1 MERLTKREMEI
12 LKLIL
17 QSASEGRKLFALLL
31 DPEKTALSG
40 LAQRTAGADLVL
52 VGGST
57 GGGSTPLVEALHA
70 QTELPV
76 VLFPGS
82 IEQFCPT
89 ADALLFL
96 SVMSSDNPEMLL
108 HRQIHAARRVYESGI
123 ESIATGYI
131 LIDGGTESAVARSSG
146 SRPLDRDDIQRIA
159 DTATAAELTG
169 KKVIYLE
176 AGSGAK
182 IPVSTDIIRAVRHQ
196 ISVPLIVGGGI
207 CSREMMEA
215 AFEAGADIVVV
226 GNHLEQHP
234 EQIALFTGRKE

>member
-1 MERLTKREMEI
+1 MKI
-12 LKLIL
+12 LKSIL
-17 QSASEGRKLFALLL
+17 QSVSEGRKLFAVLL
-31 DPEKTALSG
+31 DPEKTALED
-40 LAQRTAGADLVL
+40 LASRTAGADIVL

-57 GGGSTPLVEALHA
+57 GGGSTPLVEALHE

-82 IEQFCPT
+82 IEQFCPS

-96 SVMSSDNPEMLL
+96 TVMSADNPEMLL
-108 HRQIHAARRVYESGI
+108 HRQIQAAQTVYKSGI

-146 SRPLDRDDIQRIA
+146 SKPLGRDDIQRIA

-169 KKVIYLE
+169 KRLIYLE

-182 IPVSTDIIRAVRHQ
+182 IPVSIDIIRAVRRQ

-207 CSREMMEA
+207 CTREMMEA

-226 GNHLEQHP
+226 GNHLEHHP
-234 EQIALFTGRKE
+234 EQITLFTSR

>member
-1 MERLTKREMEI
+1 MEAVKMNI
-12 LKLIL
+12 LKSIL
-17 QSASEGRKLFALLL
+17 QSVSEGRKLFALLL
-31 DPEKTALSG
+31 DPEKTALEG
-40 LAQRTAGADLVL
+40 LASRTAGADIVL

-57 GGGSTPLVEALHA
+57 GGGSAPLVKALHE

-82 IEQFCPT
+82 IEQFCPA

-108 HRQIHAARRVYESGI
+108 HRQIQAARSVYRSGI

-131 LIDGGTESAVARSSG
+131 LIDGGTESAVARTTCST
-146 SRPLDRDDIQRIA
+146 PLCREDIQRIA

-169 KKVIYLE
+169 KRVIYLE

-182 IPVSTDIIRAVRHQ
+182 IPVSTDIIRAVRKQ

-207 CSREMMEA
+207 CTRQMMDA
-215 AFEAGADIVVV
+215 AFDAGADIVVV
-226 GNHLEQHP
+226 GNHLEHHP
-234 EQIALFTGRKE
+234 EDISLFTRRQD